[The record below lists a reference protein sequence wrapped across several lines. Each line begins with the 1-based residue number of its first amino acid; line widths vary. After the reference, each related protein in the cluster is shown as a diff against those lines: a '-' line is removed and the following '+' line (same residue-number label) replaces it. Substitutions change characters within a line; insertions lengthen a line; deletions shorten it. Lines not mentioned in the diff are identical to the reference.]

1 MKTNTKQ
8 IISTAYVVAWIIYIG
23 LCIKAGAL
31 IISFIVS
38 LMGNPALAGEIYSDL
53 ALSGLRQAGMS
64 HYIGVASLLAAV
76 YCLKAHVFY
85 VLIRILSTLNL
96 NYPFST
102 RVASLIDTISQ
113 LILSMS
119 VLALIA
125 EGYCS
130 WLAKRGLVI
139 AQHWGS
145 SDYLFMAGVVFIV
158 ALVFRRGTE
167 MQAENELT
175 I

>member
-8 IISTAYVVAWIIYIG
+8 IISTAHVVAWIIYIG
-23 LCIKAGAL
+23 LCINAGGL
-31 IISFIVS
+31 IIAFIS
-38 LMGNPALAGEIYSDL
+38 GLLGNPALAGEIQSDL
-53 ALSGLRQAGMS
+53 NVSVLRQAGMS
-64 HYIGVASLLAAV
+64 HYVSVVSLLAAV

-96 NYPFST
+96 DYPFST
-102 RVASLIDTISQ
+102 RVASWIDTISQ
-113 LILSMS
+113 LMLGMS
-119 VLALIA
+119 VLALLA

-130 WLAKRGLVI
+130 WLAKRGVVI
-139 AQHWGS
+139 TQHWGS
-145 SDYLFMAGVVFIV
+145 SEYLFMAGVVFIV

-167 MQAENELT
+167 LQAENELT